1 MNAAL
6 RRLAVVAALLLA
18 SGSAWAGIETRPIHF
33 AKGASSATVEGSL
46 TGDQTVDYTLG
57 AKAGQTMTVRLET
70 SSTGNYFNVLPPG
83 SRDEAVFIGSIDGN
97 EWTGTLE
104 ANGDYTIRLYMV
116 RSAARRQEGARY
128 TLTASIAGSPA
139 AQGLGDAPRGDAKV
153 AGTAY
158 HATGTVPCSMGDA
171 PAGSLQCDFGVIRGA
186 PGKAAVHVTPPGGF
200 TRVLTFAGSQVT
212 ADGDARASATRSGDA
227 WQIGVNDH
235 EYYVIPDAVIN
246 GG

>member
-1 MNAAL
+1 MSAAL
-6 RRLAVVAALLLA
+6 RRLAVVAALLVA
-18 SGSAWAGIETRPIHF
+18 SGSAWAGIETRPIRF
-33 AKGASSATVEGSL
+33 ARGASSATVEGSL

-83 SRDEAVFIGSIDGN
+83 SHDEAVFIGSVDGN
-97 EWTGTLE
+97 EWTGTPE
-104 ANGDYTIRLYMV
+104 ANGDYTIRVYLM
-116 RSAARRQEGARY
+116 RSAARRQESARY
-128 TLTASIAGSPA
+128 TLTTSITGSPT
-139 AQGLGDAPRGDAKV
+139 AQGLGAAPRGDAKV

-158 HATGTVPCSMGDA
+158 HATGTLPCSMGDA